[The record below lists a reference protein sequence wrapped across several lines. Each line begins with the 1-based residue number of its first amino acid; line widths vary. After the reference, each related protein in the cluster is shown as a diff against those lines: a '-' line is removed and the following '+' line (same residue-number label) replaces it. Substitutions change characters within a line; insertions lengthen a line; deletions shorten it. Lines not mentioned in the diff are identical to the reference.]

1 MSDESLITTELR
13 RKAAIFVDRYSQ
25 QWIVQDPE
33 GLFWL
38 VPAVEDPW
46 RHRQPF
52 EFTEETQLESIPAH
66 YKHLL
71 GLPF

>member
-1 MSDESLITTELR
+1 MTDELCTNDVLR
-13 RKAAIFVDRYSQ
+13 RRVAIFVDRYSQ

-33 GLFWL
+33 GQFWL
-38 VPAVEDPW
+38 VPTVEDPW

-66 YKHLL
+66 YKHML